1 MNFKIVSFNDT
12 LKLKAISIFNIL
24 DMKKAIHI
32 QDVDFWLIDAKTID
46 KEAIESYKNRE
57 ASSFLLFLVHDDE
70 DIKKILSNGFSNY
83 ISHNFSSEEL
93 KNWYKYFKNSKKSET
108 LNLSGNINVNLI
120 NSEISINNKTHIL
133 TKQEI
138 LLLKSLSHGEF
149 VSTNTLKYLLKL
161 NSETS
166 VRTLIKRIKK
176 KINFDIFIQKRNYG
190 YKLNIVEEKKEN
202 TSKLYI
208 KELEE
213 QNALIQK
220 IVDNSSVYI
229 ITFVHKQLFCI
240 NKAFRDL
247 LGNDIVKELWHEE
260 NGDFFQLLECNSKDK
275 QQLKKELFS
284 TKTINNVKI
293 YNFKSNKNF
302 EFKVESFYFKKLDKH
317 LFVFS

>member
-32 QDVDFWLIDAKTID
+32 QNVDFWLIDAKTID

-247 LGNDIVKELWHEE
+247 LGNDIVKELWYEE
-260 NGDFFQLLECNSKDK
+260 NGDFFQLLECSSKDK
-275 QQLKKELFS
+275 QQLKEELFS